1 MATTS
6 RAKSDAT
13 LRFLA
18 KSGVT
23 GVRGISEI
31 PQRDVAAKA
40 HDGGHEKQDD
50 EAGEHERQSDGTP
63 AAARHVLRRKRLLV
77 HDAAQPTTCVKGTM
91 PRIRSAMMAAKMA
104 KR

>member
-6 RAKSDAT
+6 VAKRSAT

-18 KSGVT
+18 ESGVT
-23 GVRGISEI
+23 GVRCMSEI
-31 PQRDVAAKA
+31 SHRHIAAKA

-50 EAGEHERQSDGTP
+50 EAGEHKRQSKGTL
-63 AAARHVLRRKRLLV
+63 ATAGHVRRRKRLLV
-77 HDAAQPTTCVKGTM
+77 LDRAHPMTCVKGTM